1 MAKEIDIVVVGA
13 GPVGLF
19 TVFEAGLLGLNCVLI
34 DNLDKPG
41 GQCAELYPEKPI
53 YDIPG
58 VPFQTAQ
65 EHVDALLEQIKP
77 FNYELILNERVE
89 EITEIDHKDDKYWS
103 VTTNEGTKLTTKNI
117 FIAAGAGSFEP
128 RRPPN
133 IEDPDKFINKGVTYA
148 VRSKSTY
155 ENKDVFIF
163 GGGDSALDWCV
174 ELAEKAKSLSL
185 VHRRDAFRGA
195 QHTEEQ
201 MRELVAAGKV
211 KLLTPYLIDS
221 IEGSDKVTGVSL
233 KNFDTNEIEHYEAD
247 ELLFL
252 FGLNKKL
259 GPILEWNIDLN
270 GKKISVNTE
279 NFQTSV
285 EGIFAVGDINDYPG
299 KLDLILSGFH
309 ETTLAVQEAYK
320 RLYPG
325 ERVPFGYTTS
335 NSKLQEKLGVQKVSK
350 LELINLIH
358 KELPQIQCGRCDTPG
373 CKQYAQAIV
382 DGDPHDRCVPGGEK
396 TLKNLNSILKRIL
409 RKLILNTVQQLRSKK
424 FLLLRKNVLVVK
436 NVLMHALLM
445 QL

>member
-1 MAKEIDIVVVGA
+1 MLKEVDIVVVGA

-65 EHVDALLEQIKP
+65 EHVDALLKQIEP
-77 FNYELILNERVE
+77 FNYELVLKERVE
-89 EITEIDHKDDKYWS
+89 LINEIDHKDSKFWEIQ
-103 VTTNEGTKLTTKNI
+103 TNESTKFITKNI

-128 RRPPN
+128 RRPAN
-133 IEDPDKFINKGVTYA
+133 INEPDKFLNNGVTYA
-148 VRSKSTY
+148 VRSKSLY
-155 ENKDVFIF
+155 ENKDIFIF
-163 GGGDSALDWCV
+163 GGGDSALDWTI

-195 QHTEEQ
+195 LHSEEK
-201 MRELVAAGKV
+201 MRELVASGKV
-211 KLLTPYLIDS
+211 NLLTPYLIDG
-221 IEGSDKVTGVSL
+221 IEGKSKVEAVTL
-233 KNFDTNEIEHYEAD
+233 KNFDTNEVERHDAD

-259 GPILEWNIDLN
+259 GPILEWNLDLS

-279 NFQTSV
+279 NYQTSV
-285 EGIFAVGDINDYPG
+285 EGIFAVGDINNYPG

-320 RLYPG
+320 RIYPG

-335 NSKLQEKLGVQKVSK
+335 NSKLQEKLGVKDK
-350 LELINLIH
+350 
-358 KELPQIQCGRCDTPG
+358 
-373 CKQYAQAIV
+373 
-382 DGDPHDRCVPGGEK
+382 
-396 TLKNLNSILKRIL
+396 
-409 RKLILNTVQQLRSKK
+409 
-424 FLLLRKNVLVVK
+424 
-436 NVLMHALLM
+436 
-445 QL
+445 

>member
-1 MAKEIDIVVVGA
+1 MMNKTDILIIGA

-19 TVFEAGLLGLNCVLI
+19 TVFEAGLLGLNCTLI

-77 FNYELILNERVE
+77 FNYDLHLSERVDLIE
-89 EITEIDHKDDKYWS
+89 EITLENESFWKVKTTEDKEFIS
-103 VTTNEGTKLTTKNI
+103 KNI

-133 IEDPDKFINKGVTYA
+133 IEDPDKYLGKGVEYA
-148 VRSKSTY
+148 VRSVDKY
-155 ENKDVFIF
+155 KNKNVVIF
-163 GGGDSALDWCV
+163 GGGDSALDWTV
-174 ELAEKAKSLSL
+174 ELSKVAKLVTL

-201 MRELVAAGKV
+201 MRALVEKGKV
-211 KLLTPYLIDS
+211 NLLTPYLINS
-221 IEGSDKVTGVSL
+221 IEGNDIVESVTL
-233 KNFDTNEIEHYEAD
+233 KNFESNEIEDYEAD

-259 GPILEWNIDLN
+259 GPILDWDIDLN
-270 GKKISVNTE
+270 GKKIKVNTE
-279 NFQTSV
+279 NYQTNKD
-285 EGIFAVGDINDYPG
+285 GIFAVGDINDYPG

-320 RLYPG
+320 RIHPG

-335 NSKLQEKLGVQKVSK
+335 NSKLQEKLGV
-350 LELINLIH
+350 
-358 KELPQIQCGRCDTPG
+358 
-373 CKQYAQAIV
+373 
-382 DGDPHDRCVPGGEK
+382 
-396 TLKNLNSILKRIL
+396 
-409 RKLILNTVQQLRSKK
+409 KK
-424 FLLLRKNVLVVK
+424 
-436 NVLMHALLM
+436 
-445 QL
+445 

>member
-1 MAKEIDIVVVGA
+1 MNKTDILIIGA

-19 TVFEAGLLGLNCVLI
+19 TVFEAGLLGLNCTLI

-65 EHVDALLEQIKP
+65 EHVDALLEQIEP
-77 FNYELILNERVE
+77 FNYDLHLSERVDLIE
-89 EITEIDHKDDKYWS
+89 EITLENESFWKVKTTEDKEFIS
-103 VTTNEGTKLTTKNI
+103 KNI

-133 IEDPDKFINKGVTYA
+133 IEDPDKYLGKGVEYA
-148 VRSKSTY
+148 VRSVDKY
-155 ENKDVFIF
+155 KNKNVVIF
-163 GGGDSALDWCV
+163 GGGDSALDWTV
-174 ELAEKAKSLSL
+174 ELSKVAKLVTL

-201 MRELVAAGKV
+201 MRALVEKGKV
-211 KLLTPYLIDS
+211 NLLTPYLINS
-221 IEGSDKVTGVSL
+221 IEGDDIVESITL
-233 KNFDTNEIEHYEAD
+233 KNFESNEIEDYEAD

-259 GPILEWNIDLN
+259 GPILDWDIDLN
-270 GKKISVNTE
+270 GKKIKVNTE
-279 NFQTSV
+279 NYQTNKD
-285 EGIFAVGDINDYPG
+285 GIFAVGDINDYPG

-320 RLYPG
+320 RIYPG

-335 NSKLQEKLGVQKVSK
+335 NSKLQEKLGV
-350 LELINLIH
+350 
-358 KELPQIQCGRCDTPG
+358 
-373 CKQYAQAIV
+373 
-382 DGDPHDRCVPGGEK
+382 
-396 TLKNLNSILKRIL
+396 
-409 RKLILNTVQQLRSKK
+409 KK
-424 FLLLRKNVLVVK
+424 
-436 NVLMHALLM
+436 
-445 QL
+445 

>member
-1 MAKEIDIVVVGA
+1 MNKTDILIIGA

-19 TVFEAGLLGLNCVLI
+19 TVFEAGLLGLNCTLI

-77 FNYELILNERVE
+77 FNYDLHLSERVDLIE
-89 EITEIDHKDDKYWS
+89 EITLENESFWKVKTTEDKEFIS
-103 VTTNEGTKLTTKNI
+103 KNI

-133 IEDPDKFINKGVTYA
+133 IEDPDKYLGKGVEYA
-148 VRSKSTY
+148 VRSVDKY
-155 ENKDVFIF
+155 KNKNVVIF
-163 GGGDSALDWCV
+163 GGGDSALDWTV
-174 ELAEKAKSLSL
+174 ELSKVAKLVTL

-201 MRELVAAGKV
+201 MRALVEKGKV
-211 KLLTPYLIDS
+211 NLLTPYLINS
-221 IEGSDKVTGVSL
+221 IEGDDIVDSITL
-233 KNFDTNEIEHYEAD
+233 KNFESNEIEDYEAD

-259 GPILEWNIDLN
+259 GPILDWDIDLN
-270 GKKISVNTE
+270 GKKIKVNTE
-279 NFQTSV
+279 NYQTNKD
-285 EGIFAVGDINDYPG
+285 GIFAVGDINDYPG

-320 RLYPG
+320 RIYPG

-335 NSKLQEKLGVQKVSK
+335 NSKLQEKLGV
-350 LELINLIH
+350 
-358 KELPQIQCGRCDTPG
+358 
-373 CKQYAQAIV
+373 
-382 DGDPHDRCVPGGEK
+382 
-396 TLKNLNSILKRIL
+396 
-409 RKLILNTVQQLRSKK
+409 KK
-424 FLLLRKNVLVVK
+424 
-436 NVLMHALLM
+436 
-445 QL
+445 

>member
-1 MAKEIDIVVVGA
+1 MNKTDILIIGA

-19 TVFEAGLLGLNCVLI
+19 TVFEAGLLGLNCTLI

-58 VPFQTAQ
+58 VPYQTAQ

-77 FNYELILNERVE
+77 FNYDLHLSERVDLIE
-89 EITEIDHKDDKYWS
+89 EITLENESFWKVKTTEDKEFIS
-103 VTTNEGTKLTTKNI
+103 KNI

-133 IEDPDKFINKGVTYA
+133 IEDPDKYLGKGVEYA
-148 VRSKSTY
+148 VRSVDKY
-155 ENKDVFIF
+155 KNKNVVIF
-163 GGGDSALDWCV
+163 GGGDSALDWTV
-174 ELAEKAKSLSL
+174 ELSKVAKLVTL

-201 MRELVAAGKV
+201 MRALVEKGKV
-211 KLLTPYLIDS
+211 NLLTPYLINS
-221 IEGSDKVTGVSL
+221 IEGDDIVDSITL
-233 KNFDTNEIEHYEAD
+233 KNFESNEIEDYEAD

-259 GPILEWNIDLN
+259 GPILDWDIDLN
-270 GKKISVNTE
+270 GKKIKVNTE
-279 NFQTSV
+279 NYQTNKD
-285 EGIFAVGDINDYPG
+285 GIFAVGDINDYPG

-320 RLYPG
+320 RIYPG

-335 NSKLQEKLGVQKVSK
+335 NSKLQEKLGV
-350 LELINLIH
+350 
-358 KELPQIQCGRCDTPG
+358 
-373 CKQYAQAIV
+373 
-382 DGDPHDRCVPGGEK
+382 
-396 TLKNLNSILKRIL
+396 
-409 RKLILNTVQQLRSKK
+409 KK
-424 FLLLRKNVLVVK
+424 
-436 NVLMHALLM
+436 
-445 QL
+445 

>member
-1 MAKEIDIVVVGA
+1 MNKTDILIIGA

-19 TVFEAGLLGLNCVLI
+19 TVFEAGLLGLNCTLI

-77 FNYELILNERVE
+77 FNYDLHLSERVDLIE
-89 EITEIDHKDDKYWS
+89 EITFENESFWKVKTTEDKEFIS
-103 VTTNEGTKLTTKNI
+103 KNI

-133 IEDPDKFINKGVTYA
+133 IEDPDKYLGKGVEYA
-148 VRSKSTY
+148 VRSVDKY
-155 ENKDVFIF
+155 KNKNVVIF
-163 GGGDSALDWCV
+163 GGGDSALDWTV
-174 ELAEKAKSLSL
+174 ELSKVAKLVTL

-201 MRELVAAGKV
+201 MRALVEKGKV
-211 KLLTPYLIDS
+211 NLLTPYLINS
-221 IEGSDKVTGVSL
+221 IEGDDIVESITL
-233 KNFDTNEIEHYEAD
+233 KNFESNEIEDYEAD

-259 GPILEWNIDLN
+259 GPILDWDIDLN
-270 GKKISVNTE
+270 GKKIKVNTE
-279 NFQTSV
+279 NYQTNKD
-285 EGIFAVGDINDYPG
+285 GIFAVGDINDYPG

-320 RLYPG
+320 RIYPG

-335 NSKLQEKLGVQKVSK
+335 NSKLQEKLGV
-350 LELINLIH
+350 
-358 KELPQIQCGRCDTPG
+358 
-373 CKQYAQAIV
+373 
-382 DGDPHDRCVPGGEK
+382 
-396 TLKNLNSILKRIL
+396 
-409 RKLILNTVQQLRSKK
+409 KK
-424 FLLLRKNVLVVK
+424 
-436 NVLMHALLM
+436 
-445 QL
+445 

>member
-1 MAKEIDIVVVGA
+1 MNKTDILIIGA

-19 TVFEAGLLGLNCVLI
+19 TVFEAGLLGLNCTLI

-77 FNYELILNERVE
+77 FNYDLHLSERVDLIE
-89 EITEIDHKDDKYWS
+89 EIILENESFWKVKTTEDKEFIS
-103 VTTNEGTKLTTKNI
+103 KNI

-133 IEDPDKFINKGVTYA
+133 IEDPDKYLGKGVEYA
-148 VRSKSTY
+148 VRSVDKY
-155 ENKDVFIF
+155 KNKNVVIF
-163 GGGDSALDWCV
+163 GGGDSALDWTV
-174 ELAEKAKSLSL
+174 ELSKVAKLVTL

-201 MRELVAAGKV
+201 MRALVEKGKV
-211 KLLTPYLIDS
+211 NLLTPYLINS
-221 IEGSDKVTGVSL
+221 IEGDDIVESITL
-233 KNFDTNEIEHYEAD
+233 KNFESNEIEDYEAD

-259 GPILEWNIDLN
+259 GPILDWDIDLN
-270 GKKISVNTE
+270 GKKIKVNTE
-279 NFQTSV
+279 NYQTNKD
-285 EGIFAVGDINDYPG
+285 GIFAVGDINDYPG

-320 RLYPG
+320 RIYPG

-335 NSKLQEKLGVQKVSK
+335 NSKLQEKLGV
-350 LELINLIH
+350 
-358 KELPQIQCGRCDTPG
+358 
-373 CKQYAQAIV
+373 
-382 DGDPHDRCVPGGEK
+382 
-396 TLKNLNSILKRIL
+396 
-409 RKLILNTVQQLRSKK
+409 KK
-424 FLLLRKNVLVVK
+424 
-436 NVLMHALLM
+436 
-445 QL
+445 